1 MNLLAQ
7 KNLFNF
13 SLDSLIENI
22 SLDDIFNHNP
32 EIGTSNLESFKYDKN
47 PMENISELFK
57 QNTIDSEKR
66 VDNKNVSFKTEKVFI
81 NQKRGR
87 KTTR

>member
-1 MNLLAQ
+1 MNLLN
-7 KNLFNF
+7 KENLFNF

-22 SLDDIFNHNP
+22 SLDDMFNPNP

-66 VDNKNVSFKTEKVFI
+66 VDNKNVTFKTEKVFI

-87 KTTR
+87 KTV

>member
-1 MNLLAQ
+1 MNQ
-7 KNLFNF
+7 PNKENLFNF
-13 SLDSLIENI
+13 SFDSFIENI
-22 SLDDIFNHNP
+22 SLDDMFNPNP

-66 VDNKNVSFKTEKVFI
+66 VDNKNVTFKTEKVFI

-87 KTTR
+87 KTV

>member
-22 SLDDIFNHNP
+22 SLDDMFNHNP

-66 VDNKNVSFKTEKVFI
+66 VDNKNVTFKTEKVFI

-87 KTTR
+87 KTV